1 MRHERSID
9 PALGKLIDALTP
21 HAERLPRDSD
31 DAALIR
37 VARRDYEKA
46 IKVPAE
52 WVERANEHGSASYD
66 AWTRARPANDFAAMR
81 PYLEK
86 TLELSAAN
94 MPASSRPTTAS
105 PIR

>member
-1 MRHERSID
+1 MGS
-9 PALGKLIDALTP
+9 TS
-21 HAERLPRDSD
+21 HAERLPPDSD

-52 WVERANEHGSASYD
+52 WVERASQHGSASYD
-66 AWTRARPANDFAAMR
+66 AWTRARPANDFATMR

-86 TLELSAAN
+86 TLELQPRICRLLRALRPHRRSAD
-94 MPASSRPTTAS
+94 RRS
-105 PIR
+105 PIRA